1 MILQS
6 VLYFHFLTALAETD
20 SRGLWCMRVSRW
32 RRFVRNLIQRIR
44 KRSARYELERDA
56 AYFHS

>member
-1 MILQS
+1 MTLQS

-20 SRGLWCMRVSRW
+20 SRGLCMRVSRW

-44 KRSARYELERDA
+44 KRSARYELERDVA
-56 AYFHS
+56 DFHS